1 MEDQIYRANKEL
13 ELKILT
19 LFFGIGTLVSII
31 NFNFNFN
38 LVRKDFDLIATFVAH

>member
-31 NFNFNFN
+31 NFNFN